1 MIFKDNLGMGSSMF
15 MLYIFLLVHHLC
27 VVGVRAAES
36 HGLRAHGH
44 EIVSEQTR
52 HQTQA
57 QPHRQLDTQLQGTF
71 YYNEMYYSDTQCSQL
86 LFTRS
91 VLANSCYY
99 SSSSNTVSTATF
111 DYVVNTVTSI
121 GSTGY
126 LLTQNYFAD
135 DKCATVDRGRPT
147 TMSPSTPTQCQATAA
162 SGATPYLYVTGSVS
176 ASPVSPSNGGITVKG
191 FGASDCSGNPT
202 EVSYFTG
209 NAAGTFLNNA
219 ATACVGMYSG
229 LCGVGSAGISFYS
242 YNYPFSSGTCTG
254 TPVGK
259 YTYGKTCTA
268 KGYMGLGE

>member
-15 MLYIFLLVHHLC
+15 MLYIVLLVNHLC

-36 HGLRAHGH
+36 NGLRAHGH
-44 EIVSEQTR
+44 EIVTEQR
-52 HQTQA
+52 P

-71 YYNEMYYSDTQCSQL
+71 YYNEMYYSDTLCSQL

-91 VLANSCYY
+91 VLANTCY
-99 SSSSNTVSTATF
+99 SSSMTNSVSSTTF
-111 DYVVNTVTSI
+111 DYVVNSVTSI

-126 LLTQNYFAD
+126 LLIQNYFAD
-135 DKCATVDRGRPT
+135 DKCITVDRGRPT
-147 TMSPSTPTQCQATAA
+147 VVGPSTPTQCQATAV

-176 ASPVSPSNGGITVKG
+176 ASPVSPSTGGITVNG
-191 FGASDCSGNPT
+191 FGSSDCSGSPA

-209 NAAGTFLNNA
+209 NAAGTFINNA

-229 LCGVGSAGISFYS
+229 LCGVGSAGISFYPYS
-242 YNYPFSSGTCTG
+242 YPYSSGTCTG
-254 TPVGK
+254 TPLGK
-259 YTYGKTCTA
+259 YTYSKTCTA